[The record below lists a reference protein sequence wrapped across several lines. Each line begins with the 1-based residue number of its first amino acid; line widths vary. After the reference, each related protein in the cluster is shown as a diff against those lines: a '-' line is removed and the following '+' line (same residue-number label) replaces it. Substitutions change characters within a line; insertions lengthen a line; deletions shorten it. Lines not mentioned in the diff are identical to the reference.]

1 MFPEERRRR
10 ADLLTANQSRPAINS
25 SAEELLPVHLCLL
38 FMDTVP
44 CHEPSL
50 YVAIITE
57 TIPLVSSFNMEKQPS
72 IKIKYSLIRKMAFE
86 R

>member
-38 FMDTVP
+38 FMDTAP

-50 YVAIITE
+50 YVGIITE

-72 IKIKYSLIRKMAFE
+72 IKIKYSLIRTMAFE